1 MRKIIAGLLSMSLL
15 LAGSVMSY
23 AAEVKEDGGVQR
35 AAVYVK
41 TVRNIAGEHSTD
53 LEHGQGSVRVDDETT
68 VTAKNAPE
76 GAARLVVTPIPSEEE
91 EAWNWIKGCMDGT
104 GRAVHTF
111 DIYFE
116 DADGNRIDADGAEV
130 TIQCTHCES
139 TPMVCSLTTSGT
151 VQVLSHNDVSG
162 AVTFRT
168 NGSSYYIM
176 AEKLATPGGS
186 EKPAGTETPAG
197 TEAPA
202 GTETPTAGADHNQS
216 AAGSNQAAPKT
227 DDDSLFWNWAVAVT
241 ASVLVLAVAK
251 RRKEKC

>member
-41 TVRNIAGEHSTD
+41 TVRNIKGEYSTE
-53 LEHGQGSVRVDDETT
+53 LEHGQASVKVDDEIT
-68 VTAKNAPE
+68 VTVENAPE
-76 GAARLVVTPIPSEEE
+76 GAARLVVSPIPTEEE
-91 EAWNWIKGCMDGT
+91 DAWNWIKGCMDGT
-104 GRAVHTF
+104 GRAVHIF

-116 DADGNRIDADGAEV
+116 DADGNRIDADGADV
-130 TIQCTHCES
+130 TIRCTHCES
-139 TPMVCSLTTSGT
+139 TPMVCSLATNGT

-168 NGSSYYIM
+168 NGSSYYVM

-186 EKPAGTETPAG
+186 EKPAGTDA
-197 TEAPA
+197 
-202 GTETPTAGADHNQS
+202 PTAGADHNQS
-216 AAGSNQAAPKT
+216 VAGSNQAAPKT
-227 DDDSLFWNWAVAVT
+227 DDDSLFRNWTVAVT
-241 ASVLVLAVAK
+241 VSVLVLAAAK